1 MNVLVIF
8 DLSGASAPVFHRG
21 NRASHARPERTQRQR
36 DEAVD
41 GAREVLVGNKISPGN
56 PVTKPDGHGVVTGV
70 CRGYNR
76 AGGAAHPHSNIN

>member
-1 MNVLVIF
+1 MSWSSSISLALQPRYF
-8 DLSGASAPVFHRG
+8 TEET
-21 NRASHARPERTQRQR
+21 ARRTRDQERTQRQR